1 MGFSQEEAQ
10 ELKKAKLFE
19 LTLKEPEKAQSV
31 IVAIRRDKDGEIVFG
46 GTLYN
51 SSLNLMAI
59 VDKYLEMFSEKIGVG
74 YSEAAEML
82 AATIKKMGKD
92 LDTEVGKNGIQ

>member
-19 LTLKEPEKAQSV
+19 MTLKEPKKTQSV
-31 IVAIRRDKDGEIVFG
+31 IVAIRRDKDGEVVFG
-46 GTLYN
+46 GTLYD

-59 VDKYLEMFSEKIGVG
+59 VDKYLEMFSEEIGVG
-74 YSEAAEML
+74 YSKAAEML
-82 AATIKKMGKD
+82 AATIKQIGKD
-92 LDTEVGKNGIQ
+92 LGMEVGKNGIQ